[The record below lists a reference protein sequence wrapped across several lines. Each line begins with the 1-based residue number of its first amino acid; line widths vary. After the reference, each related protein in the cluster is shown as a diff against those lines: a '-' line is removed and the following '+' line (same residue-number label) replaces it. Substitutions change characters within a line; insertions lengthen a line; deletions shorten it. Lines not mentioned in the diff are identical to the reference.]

1 MGAITAPADLE
12 AHLRTEVDLARSGMA
27 SDDGAEALRA
37 MLERD
42 TPRFTGR

>member
-1 MGAITAPADLE
+1 MARITAPADPG
-12 AHLRTEVDLARSGMA
+12 AHLQEEVRLALHGLS
-27 SDDGAEALRA
+27 SEDGAEAMRA